1 MATEKQI
8 AANRRNALK
17 STGPKTLR
25 GKQNSSRN
33 ALKHGVFSKYRQP
46 IPGED
51 DAAYQ
56 RLFRSFCI
64 EFEPASPFEVELV
77 GRLALIHWQQDR
89 DFALHTSIID
99 SSVEEIR
106 RRMPADDPAWADLD
120 PGDEG
125 RLYTRQLGLAFH
137 ENSGVLCRL
146 AAAQS
151 ANSRLYNR
159 IVELLWKRRDERRRQ
174 SKIAQ
179 ERTHSELLNSSRSRR
194 NEPAGEPLR
203 PPPVDRTA
211 KRA

>member
-33 ALKHGVFSKYRQP
+33 ALKHGVFSKYRQT

-51 DAAYQ
+51 DPAYQ
-56 RLFRSFCI
+56 RLFRDFCA

-89 DFALHTSIID
+89 DFALHTAIINNG
-99 SSVEEIR
+99 VEEIR
-106 RRMPADDPAWADLD
+106 RRMPPDDPAWDDLG
-120 PGDEG
+120 PGDEE

-137 ENSGVLCRL
+137 ENSSVLCRL
-146 AAAQS
+146 AVAQS
-151 ANSRLYNR
+151 ASSRLYNR

-174 SKIAQ
+174 AKLAQ
-179 ERTHSELLNSSRSRR
+179 ERTQSE
-194 NEPAGEPLR
+194 P
-203 PPPVDRTA
+203 
-211 KRA
+211 